1 MLPSSPS
8 LTWTIHATRH
18 RADALAIIMMKIKLL
33 LRRRR
38 VMKRMPAATCRVV
51 VARWL
56 CCAHPAERLCLDL
69 LDGAAAGGLLGAQA
83 FVDDG

>member
-1 MLPSSPS
+1 
-8 LTWTIHATRH
+8 
-18 RADALAIIMMKIKLL
+18 
-33 LRRRR
+33 
-38 VMKRMPAATCRVV
+38 MKRMPAATCRVV